1 MCFGCALL
9 KISDPFTV
17 SAVAAGGA
25 SSTAIDLYARRIPNA
40 LTCATAAAG
49 IVLAASGVGTVTL
62 SQALAGFAIGFAV
75 MLPGHVVGAT
85 GAGDVK
91 LFAALGTLLGPRGT
105 LLAFFYTAIAGGVLA
120 LIVAIR
126 RQMLRDTVTRT
137 AALIRTGG
145 SNVGQIETMR
155 VNRFAYAPAIALG
168 TIAVAL
174 GL

>member
-1 MCFGCALL
+1 ML
-9 KISDPFTV
+9 KFSDPITV

-25 SSTAIDLYARRIPNA
+25 SSTAVDLYTRRIPNA

-49 IVLAASGVGTVTL
+49 IVLAAFRIGPVTL
-62 SQALAGFAIGFAV
+62 PQAIAGFAIGFL
-75 MLPGHVVGAT
+75 MMMPGHVVGAT

-105 LLAFFYTAIAGGVLA
+105 VLAFFYTALAGGALA
-120 LIVAIR
+120 LIVALQ

-145 SNVGQIETMR
+145 SNAGQIETIR

>member
-1 MCFGCALL
+1 ML
-9 KISDPFTV
+9 KLSDPITV

-25 SSTAIDLYARRIPNA
+25 SSTAIDLYTRRIPNA

-49 IVLAASGVGTVTL
+49 IVLAAFRIGAVTL
-62 SQALAGFAIGFAV
+62 PQAIAGFAIGFLV

-105 LLAFFYTAIAGGVLA
+105 VLAFFYTALAGGALA
-120 LIVAIR
+120 LIVALQ

-145 SNVGQIETMR
+145 SNAGQIETIR